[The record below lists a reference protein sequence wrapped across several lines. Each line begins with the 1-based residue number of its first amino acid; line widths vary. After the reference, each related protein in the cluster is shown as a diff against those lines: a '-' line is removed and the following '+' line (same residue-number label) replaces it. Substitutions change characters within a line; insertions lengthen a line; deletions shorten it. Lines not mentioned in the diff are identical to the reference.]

1 MNDVSKLFVCLRSIL
16 ASARRR
22 RLALSFWRQKET
34 KNAG

>member
-1 MNDVSKLFVCLRSIL
+1 LVIAPWLNL

-22 RLALSFWRQKET
+22 RLALSFWHQKEA